1 MNGNENLV
9 IELIVNNHPGVMSH
23 ITGLF
28 SRRNFNLD
36 GILCGKIDDGA
47 TSRMYLLVRNDEL
60 VEQIIKQLK
69 KLCDVIEVKL
79 HHQYNTEIFD
89 DLDKLLL
96 G

>member
-1 MNGNENLV
+1 MNGNDNLV

-36 GILCGKIDDGA
+36 GILCGKIGDGA

-79 HHQYNTEIFD
+79 HYQYNTEIFD